1 MFAYS
6 NMPASIWI
14 RTKHLTEIPYS
25 RKFSPGEKFCLF
37 RPLLS
42 WANFHPVNFLSRVND
57 YIELGENL
65 FREIFLQ
72 CKGRW
77 VGRNICPAKISVVRY
92 HDSCKSCKG
101 SIVKHPLRKAADSY
115 YAYYGNI
122 TCCQP
127 LTGRLCETMIALSVY
142 IRC

>member
-1 MFAYS
+1 ML
-6 NMPASIWI
+6 ASTWI
-14 RTKHLTEIPYS
+14 RVKHLMEIPYS
-25 RKFSPGEKFCLF
+25 WKFSPRENFCLF

-42 WANFHPVNFLSRVND
+42 WANFLSRVND
-57 YIELGENL
+57 YIEPGENL

-77 VGRNICPAKISVVRY
+77 VGRNICPAKNFSVVRY

-115 YAYYGNI
+115 YAYYGNN